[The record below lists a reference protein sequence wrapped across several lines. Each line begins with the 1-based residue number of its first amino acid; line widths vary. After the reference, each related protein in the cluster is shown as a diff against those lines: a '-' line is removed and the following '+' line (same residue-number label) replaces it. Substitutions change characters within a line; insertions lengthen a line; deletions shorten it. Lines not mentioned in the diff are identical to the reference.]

1 MAGLSV
7 SISSPTVRIVH
18 SPKGAYQ
25 TSKTCHNIPSNTQ
38 HSSPHIFG
46 RYSNSG
52 FRYKNIKRTNRSG
65 FRSFAKPAF
74 HNKLRKICTDSSCH
88 GISRTSSRL
97 QNYEVLFTVT
107 QGDKNNKT
115 MQGSTSKQ
123 KCLAA
128 RACPVNGVSRIDTA
142 SCMAG
147 SAAFQTSSVLSD
159 TTARSKQ
166 GFLRRLRVSPIASKE
181 RTSMVDFQYP
191 PGERQSN
198 TPTILRDDHNVG
210 RVKAGLG
217 CCMRFQTTKGS
228 WSSQERSFHIN
239 ILELKAAF
247 LAIQSFLKHKTNI
260 SIKLRLDNTTA
271 VYYINN
277 KGGTCSPE
285 LMALTME
292 LRTWCL
298 SRNIYI
304 QAEHLPGVQNCMADK
319 ASRTCIDSTDWKI
332 QPKLIKKFLVE
343 RDTDLFATRLT
354 HQLPRYVSWH
364 PDPKAIAADAF
375 SLNWGGATP
384 FPRSI

>member
-1 MAGLSV
+1 MEFLGLLVDPRTMMFYLPSHKV
-7 SISSPTVRIVH
+7 T
-18 SPKGAYQ
+18 
-25 TSKTCHNIPSNTQ
+25 KTIELC
-38 HSSPHIFG
+38 
-46 RYSNSG
+46 
-52 FRYKNIKRTNRSG
+52 K
-65 FRSFAKPAF
+65 A
-74 HNKLRKICTDSSCH
+74 L
-88 GISRTSSRL
+88 L
-97 QNYEVLFTVT
+97 QNRTV
-107 QGDKNNKT
+107 
-115 MQGSTSKQ
+115 SLRE
-123 KCLAA
+123 LAQLL
-128 RACPVNGVSRIDTA
+128 GFSRIDTA

-147 SAAFQTSSVLSD
+147 SAAFQTSSILAD

-166 GFLRRLRVSPIASKE
+166 GFLRRPRVSPIASIE
-181 RTSMVDFQYP
+181 RTAMVDFQYP
-191 PGERQSN
+191 SGERQSN
-198 TPTILRDDHNVG
+198 TPSILRGMTITSDTS
-210 RVKAGLG
+210 RLGLDAA
-217 CCMRFQTTKGS
+217 CSLQTTKGS

-247 LAIQSFLKHKTNI
+247 LAIQSFLKHNTNM

-277 KGGTCSPE
+277 KGGTRSPE

-292 LRTWCL
+292 LWTWCL

-304 QAEHLPGVQNCMADK
+304 QAEHLPGLQNCLADK

-332 QPKLIKKFLVE
+332 QPKLIKQFLVD

-375 SLNWGGATP
+375 SLNWPTLSGYTP